1 MVFAIEEINM
11 NPHLL
16 PNVSL
21 GYDIYNVLYSE
32 WSTLDRCITWL
43 SGKKY
48 ISNYN
53 CKKEMKSVAVL
64 SGVSWIISAQI
75 GTLLGLYK
83 YPQVRTSGVER

>member
-21 GYDIYNVLYSE
+21 GYDIYDILFSE
-32 WSTLDRCITWL
+32 WSVLDTCITWL
-43 SGKKY
+43 SGKEF

-53 CKKEMKSVAVL
+53 CRKEMKSIAVL

-83 YPQVRTSGVER
+83 YPQVRTSGIER